1 MRLETPFYKL
11 PLRVDVEQLVN
22 EVNGFAEDEWRA
34 HPQQFEGN
42 SSMILVS
49 ANGQINDD
57 MHGPMLPTEKLNRCL
72 YIKQILASFNTVI
85 GRSRLMRLSPKAT
98 VPIHTDINYY
108 WRDRFRIHVPIV
120 TDPSIRFC
128 CNGNEVNMAA
138 GEVWV
143 FDNWHNHTVINDSD
157 VTRIHL
163 VADTTGT
170 SAFWNLMAQ
179 SERPFDKIN
188 SVQSKPHMFAFDP
201 DASLVL
207 KTELHN
213 ASVVMH
219 PGELELLVRE
229 IADDMFESTSGSQ
242 IGKVEFKGLLDA
254 LVYDWR
260 SIWSIHSDNE
270 SGWAEYQSLRAD
282 ILKRVSSINEPLP
295 VASNGMPAVTIL
307 NSRLGAA
314 LNLQLK
320 SNAQTQ
326 TPITGQALPTNTKKK
341 ISSSFDRPIFIVAGP
356 RSGSTL
362 LFETLARNRELWS
375 IGGESHQLIES
386 IDALNPATHGFYSNE
401 LKAADASDEVI
412 MSLRQAFLSQL
423 LDTNGRLLS
432 GYAASERP
440 EKLRFLEKTPKNALR
455 IPFIKAVFPDA
466 MFIFLHRRPREN
478 ISSIIDAW
486 RSGKFITY
494 KGLPDWQGKAWSL
507 LLPPG
512 WRELNGAP
520 LEKIAAFQWHSAN
533 QQILNELT
541 QLNDKDWTSV
551 SYETFLDDP
560 VETAK
565 KLCTFADIPFGP
577 RMQALADDQLPESRH
592 TLTTPDPDKWRKN
605 EREIMAVIADV
616 EPLAK
621 QLMSLNN

>member
-1 MRLETPFYKL
+1 MRLETEFYKL
-11 PLRVDVEQLVN
+11 PLRVDVEQLAK
-22 EVNGFAEDEWRA
+22 EVSGFAEEEWRA

-57 MHGPMLPTEKLNRCL
+57 MQGPMLPTEKLNRCL

-98 VPIHTDINYY
+98 VPVHTDINYY
-108 WRDRFRIHVPIV
+108 WRDRFRIHIPIV

-128 CNGNEVNMAA
+128 CNDNEVNMAA

-143 FDNWHNHTVINDSD
+143 FDNWHNHTVINPSD

-170 SAFWNLMAQ
+170 AAFWKLMAQ
-179 SERPFDKIN
+179 SERPFDKVN
-188 SVQSKPHMFAFDP
+188 SIQSIPQMIAFDP
-201 DASLVL
+201 DASPLL

-213 ASVVMH
+213 ASIVMH
-219 PGELELLVRE
+219 PGELELLIRE
-229 IADDMFESTSGSQ
+229 IADDMFESTSGTQ
-242 IGKVEFKGLLDA
+242 IAKVEFKGLLDA

-260 SIWSIHSDNE
+260 SIWSLHGDNE
-270 SGWAEYQSLRAD
+270 SGWTEYQRLIAD
-282 ILKRVSSINEPLP
+282 TLKCVNSINEPLP
-295 VASNGMPAVTIL
+295 VASNGMPAATIL
-307 NSRLGAA
+307 NSRLGSA
-314 LNLQLK
+314 LNLRLK
-320 SNAQTQ
+320 SNTQ
-326 TPITGQALPTNTKKK
+326 PQIPITGQTLPVNTKKEV
-341 ISSSFDRPIFIVAGP
+341 SSPFDRPIFIVAGP

-362 LFETLARNRELWS
+362 LFETLARNRVLWT

-386 IDALNPATHGFYSNE
+386 IDALNPATHGFDSNE
-401 LKAADASDEVI
+401 LKSTDAADDI
-412 MSLRQAFLSQL
+412 IISLRQAFLSQL
-423 LDTNGRLLS
+423 LDANGRLLS
-432 GYAASERP
+432 SYAASQRP
-440 EKLRFLEKTPKNALR
+440 PKLRFLEKTPKNALR

-466 MFIFLHRRPREN
+466 LFIFLHRRPREN

-494 KGLPDWQGKAWSL
+494 RGLPGWQDNDWSL

-512 WRELNGAP
+512 WRELNGAS
-520 LEKIAAFQWHSAN
+520 LEKIAAYQWRIAN
-533 QQILNELT
+533 QQILNDLT
-541 QLNDKDWTSV
+541 QLNDEDWTSV
-551 SYETFLDDP
+551 SYETFLDNP
-560 VETAK
+560 VETTK

-592 TLTTPDPDKWRKN
+592 TLTSPDPDKWRKN
-605 EREIMAVIADV
+605 EREIMSVIADV

-621 QLMSLNN
+621 QLAALSN